1 MDVCCLIHTPTYNKK
16 VYILYLHGKH
26 YQFIISDFK
35 ALIRK
40 FSKFPPRN
48 LKSLSTFSMIL
59 MMKRTRTRT
68 RTSATLMWLLNKS

>member
-1 MDVCCLIHTPTYNKK
+1 MDGTALLFKLKTLIHNPIYNKK
-16 VYILYLHGKH
+16 KFIYYLQWKH

-59 MMKRTRTRT
+59 IGHQQHRCDY
-68 RTSATLMWLLNKS
+68 